1 MNKMNL
7 SLSKREISALK
18 TAVLNIHKKDTLDEV
33 KDICAEQI
41 YRDYFCLGL
50 FTRKKV
56 IFILYARLYRVNR
69 GTKYTSFKQ
78 QS

>member
-50 FTRKKV
+50 FTRKKSY
-56 IFILYARLYRVNR
+56 IYFIC
-69 GTKYTSFKQ
+69 
-78 QS
+78 

>member
-50 FTRKKV
+50 FTQKKY
-56 IFILYARLYRVNR
+56 I
-69 GTKYTSFKQ
+69 
-78 QS
+78 

>member
-50 FTRKKV
+50 FTEKN
-56 IFILYARLYRVNR
+56 IFILYKLYSTR
-69 GTKYTSFKQ
+69 
-78 QS
+78 

>member
-50 FTRKKV
+50 FTQKIYYIYLISYKKIV
-56 IFILYARLYRVNR
+56 V
-69 GTKYTSFKQ
+69 
-78 QS
+78 